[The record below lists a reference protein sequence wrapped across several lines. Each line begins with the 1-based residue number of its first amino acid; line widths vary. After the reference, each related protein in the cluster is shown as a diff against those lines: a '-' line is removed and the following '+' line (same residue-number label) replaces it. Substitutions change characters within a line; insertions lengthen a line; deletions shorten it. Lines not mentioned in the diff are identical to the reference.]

1 MSKYPWYEVVEGE
14 DLEQGDILFQCPVL
28 KPAPEWMIDD
38 FQQGEIPTL
47 IEIVDAVVMTQS
59 CDLANEKVT
68 EVLLCGH
75 WDLQQATAYDR
86 TLADKGKRRQILNG
100 QVYRYTFLAD
110 SQHPERPM
118 GVRIVD
124 FGYVFTLP
132 KLIVRQLARMQ
143 GKRLRLC
150 PPYREHLAQA
160 FARFFMRVGLPQQ
173 VQLPE
178 P

>member
-75 WDLQQATAYDR
+75 WDLQQATAYNR

-100 QVYRYTFLAD
+100 QVYRYTFFGGLAV
-110 SQHPERPM
+110 P
-118 GVRIVD
+118 
-124 FGYVFTLP
+124 
-132 KLIVRQLARMQ
+132 
-143 GKRLRLC
+143 
-150 PPYREHLAQA
+150 
-160 FARFFMRVGLPQQ
+160 
-173 VQLPE
+173 
-178 P
+178 

>member
-1 MSKYPWYEVVEGE
+1 
-14 DLEQGDILFQCPVL
+14 
-28 KPAPEWMIDD
+28 
-38 FQQGEIPTL
+38 
-47 IEIVDAVVMTQS
+47 MTQS

-160 FARFFMRVGLPQQ
+160 FARFFMRVGLP
-173 VQLPE
+173 
-178 P
+178 